1 MSKSPFENALGIADE
16 PICSIWADGSR
27 AEICFRY
34 KLKAECIFFGIVLV
48 QKKSLLKT
56 QIDKIYIFKNRLFY

>member
-1 MSKSPFENALGIADE
+1 MQTQIDRVEPQYKCLNHRFENALGIADE

-34 KLKAECIFFGIVLV
+34 KLK
-48 QKKSLLKT
+48 S
-56 QIDKIYIFKNRLFY
+56 